1 MQIFTEILKLILLPG
16 FVLYA
21 MYVTIRSFIQKDI
34 EQTKNLHQTEIRL
47 KEAEISL
54 RQKEVELKNKEQML
68 PLRLQAYER
77 MCLFLERISPAH
89 LIPRMN
95 NPNFSVG
102 LLQQVLIQ
110 EIRNEF
116 AHNLSQ
122 QIYMSD
128 EAWLLIK
135 KSVEESVLLINNSV
149 LNLHEDAP
157 GVELAK
163 QILGNAHAH
172 GIDPVGDALQY
183 LKDEIRQ
190 NFF

>member
-1 MQIFTEILKLILLPG
+1 MEIFVEILKLILLPG

-21 MYVTIRSFIQKDI
+21 MYVTVRSFIYKEI
-34 EQTKNLHQTEIRL
+34 EQAKSLHHTEIRL
-47 KEAEISL
+47 KEAEVAL
-54 RQKEVELKNKEQML
+54 RQQEIELKNKEQML

-77 MCLFLERISPAH
+77 MCLFLERISPAQ

-95 NPNFSVG
+95 NPGFSVG

-110 EIRNEF
+110 EVRNEF

-128 EAWLLIK
+128 QAWLLIK
-135 KSVEESVLLINNSV
+135 KSVEETVLLINNSI
-149 LNLHEDAP
+149 LDLDEDAP
-157 GVELAK
+157 GIELAK
-163 QILGNAHAH
+163 RILGNAHIH
-172 GIDPVGDALQY
+172 NINPVGDALQF

-190 NFF
+190 TF